1 MNDNEGVISATIK
14 GDDKGQ
20 IEVTGVAIDI
30 YNLLTKLRKKLKY
43 ADLLSVAPIEEK
55 PPDKPITTAETPQP
69 PPQPQPVGVRLPD
82 YYVCVESVA
91 WKGDDKNQ
99 IEVIGDGL
107 DPAVLTLLLRKK
119 LGYADL
125 VSVEEKKDEKKEDE
139 AKLQVTAMPA
149 YSYYG
154 SWPYCEA
161 TQVVRD
167 PYYGSWS

>member
-1 MNDNEGVISATIK
+1 MKQKVVIKVTIN
-14 GDDKGQ
+14 GQ
-20 IEVTGVAIDI
+20 KSRPKVMKIV
-30 YNLLTKLRKKLKY
+30 
-43 ADLLSVAPIEEK
+43 
-55 PPDKPITTAETPQP
+55 
-69 PPQPQPVGVRLPD
+69 VGSFG
-82 YYVCVESVA
+82 VESVA